1 MASQRIAETEGTG
14 IETIQRTAKIETS
27 QNEIFRYLNFLEV
40 DKYLNPESPILR
52 KPGREN
58 FFGAFHQEQMV
69 YHVVNKWDKH
79 ELKCYMLVP
88 KSLRASGKIPF
99 HVIFH
104 GGGMVST
111 EINLFECTI

>member
-1 MASQRIAETEGTG
+1 MDSQRIAETEEAG
-14 IETIQRTAKIETS
+14 IEKLQRTAKIEKS
-27 QNEIFRYLNFLEV
+27 QNDIFRYLNFLEA
-40 DKYLNPESPILR
+40 DRFLNPESPVLR
-52 KPGREN
+52 IPGREN
-58 FFGAFHQEQMV
+58 FFGAFHEEQVV

-88 KSLRASGKIPF
+88 KSLKASGKIPF

-111 EINLFECTI
+111 KINLFDYTI